1 MNELKIFNNTE
12 FGELDI
18 MLIDGKEYFP
28 ATQCAKVLG
37 YAKPADAI
45 RNHCKGVFK
54 IETPTKGGV
63 QQVNYIPEGDLYRL
77 IISSKLP
84 SAEKFERWVFDE
96 VIPSIRKS
104 GGYGNTDISGI
115 IAQTVSAT
123 VQEVMKQL
131 IPVIAGTISGTSAVG
146 NVRKKARKYTGHIQ
160 HSKID
165 MLPPALKKQADKM
178 LASGEYSCRQVAEYI
193 VEKNGGYISTQSV
206 VRYKNKN
213 FDVEDDDESQIS
225 LF

>member
-1 MNELKIFNNTE
+1 MNELKIFNNAE

-37 YAKPADAI
+37 YANPRKAVLD
-45 RNHCKGVFK
+45 HCREDGV
-54 IETPTKGGV
+54 TKCDVIDKLGRT
-63 QQVNYIPEGDLYRL
+63 QEMKFINEGNLYRL
-77 IISSKLP
+77 IVSSKLP
-84 SAEKFERWVFDE
+84 SAEKFERWVFDD
-96 VIPSIRKS
+96 VLPSIRKN
-104 GGYGNTDISGI
+104 GGYSSNDIGSI

-123 VQEVMKQL
+123 VQEVMKQI
-131 IPVIAGTISGTSAVG
+131 IPIITGASAVG

-165 MLPPALKKQADKM
+165 MLPPALKEQADKM

-193 VEKNGGYISTQSV
+193 VEKNGSYISTQSV